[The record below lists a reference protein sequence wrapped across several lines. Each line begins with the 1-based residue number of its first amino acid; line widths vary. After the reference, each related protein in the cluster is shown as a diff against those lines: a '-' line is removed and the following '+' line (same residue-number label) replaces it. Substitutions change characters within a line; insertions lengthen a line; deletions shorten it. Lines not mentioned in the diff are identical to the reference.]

1 MDNLVNGFKKIA
13 RLIVVICL
21 FVLAALEIIALINE
35 IGGGFFQSFY
45 NILKTFLLLLM
56 YLVPAILLAVKKD
69 KEGFVVLSFL
79 LGYLV
84 IGNTLGF
91 LAQAALIRDGL
102 EAFPLIRLIVLFVL
116 GVLLAIVL
124 ICFYL
129 SKGFKLNTMKLGN
142 VLLVFTFMF
151 ILVCTIIN
159 IIYFIVEG
167 IEFKVMFMNTLNN
180 LIGPLIVVF
189 GLLLVGDSK

>member
-35 IGGGFFQSFY
+35 IGGDFFPSFY

-180 LIGPLIVVF
+180 LISPLIVVF

>member
-35 IGGGFFQSFY
+35 IGGGFFPSFY

-142 VLLVFTFMF
+142 VLLVLTFMF